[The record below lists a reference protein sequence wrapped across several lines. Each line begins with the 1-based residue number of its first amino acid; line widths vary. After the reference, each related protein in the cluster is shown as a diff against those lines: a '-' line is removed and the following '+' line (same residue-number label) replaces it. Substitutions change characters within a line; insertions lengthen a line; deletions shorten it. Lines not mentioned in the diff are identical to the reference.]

1 MRLATYVSVS
11 VAATL
16 IVAKLIAWFMTDSIS
31 LLATLVDSVLDALAA
46 SINLFAVRHA
56 LLPAD
61 KQHRFGHGKAEA
73 LAGLGQ
79 ATFIAGSSGFLIL
92 ESFNRFINPQP
103 LGAVGVGVGVMI
115 FSIIATLGLLMVQ
128 RHVIEK
134 TQSTAITADS
144 LHYKTDLYVNSSVI
158 LALVLAA
165 YGGWSGFDA
174 LFALGIGTYILFS
187 AWEIIQHAMHDLM
200 DHELSDDERQSIK
213 AIVLSHPQSRG
224 IHDLR
229 TRRSGITAFI
239 QLHLELDDELTLTQA
254 HDISDEIEA
263 MLLKNFASA
272 EIIIHADP
280 ASLNEPLPEFLNPT
294 ESSAI

>member
-1 MRLATYVSVS
+1 
-11 VAATL
+11 
-16 IVAKLIAWFMTDSIS
+16 
-31 LLATLVDSVLDALAA
+31 
-46 SINLFAVRHA
+46 
-56 LLPAD
+56 
-61 KQHRFGHGKAEA
+61 
-73 LAGLGQ
+73 
-79 ATFIAGSSGFLIL
+79 
-92 ESFNRFINPQP
+92 
-103 LGAVGVGVGVMI
+103 
-115 FSIIATLGLLMVQ
+115 MVQ